1 MTTAH
6 GKPQKR
12 ALFFRLHFSLLTPR
26 FLHRILRRVFTRFP
40 RGKKYVR
47 HILKQVGHILKY
59 KAHIFSLLSCGCNA
73 LKKSFRFSAQKSC
86 CPCLRFLYGFRPF
99 TSRCHEAETYAPAA
113 ARFHA
118 VLRYRKTNAP
128 PQWLFLQRGVKR
140 FVQMPAGQL
149 IVGYN
154 RVERKAAYVFIA
166 GFTVHVPVDVHVAE
180 HGEHGRGVFGA

>member
-59 KAHIFSLLSCGCNA
+59 KAHIFSLLPSGCNA

-86 CPCLRFLYGFRPF
+86 FPCLRFLYGFRPF

-113 ARFHA
+113 ALFYA
-118 VLRYRKTNAP
+118 ALRYGKQTPRRGGD
-128 PQWLFLQRGVKR
+128 FLRRGTGCR
-140 FVQMPAGQL
+140 ILQSRAASM
-149 IVGYN
+149 VGYY
-154 RVERKAAYVFIA
+154 RVERKAAYVIVA

>member
-47 HILKQVGHILKY
+47 HISKY
-59 KAHIFSLLSCGCNA
+59 KAHIFSLLPCGCNA
-73 LKKSFRFSAQKSC
+73 LKKSFHFPAQKSC
-86 CPCLRFLYGFRPF
+86 FPCLRFLYGFRPF

-149 IVGYN
+149 MVGYY
-154 RVERKAAYVFIA
+154 RVERKVAYVFVA
-166 GFTVHVPVDVHVAE
+166 RFTVHVPVDVHVAE

>member
-1 MTTAH
+1 MVIQRYLLFCITETNPIFCAKHEISERWAQRQTKTNVFKFYTPMTTAH

-86 CPCLRFLYGFRPF
+86 FVCLHFLYEFRRFP
-99 TSRCHEAETYAPAA
+99 SGCHNAEKYAPAA
-113 ARFHA
+113 ALFYA
-118 VLRYRKTNAP
+118 ALRYGKQTPRRREC
-128 PQWLFLQRGVKR
+128 FLRRGV
-140 FVQMPAGQL
+140 
-149 IVGYN
+149 
-154 RVERKAAYVFIA
+154 
-166 GFTVHVPVDVHVAE
+166 
-180 HGEHGRGVFGA
+180 GVVV